1 MKYYFDISE
10 EGNVRFFEVNL
21 KDGILNKYKNINR
34 TSVTPEDYHN
44 LNFLKLLTLRAQLCD
59 KFRLTINFF
68 HSKNWNI
75 YAIDNLYIYTHIN
88 TGLPLPDY

>member
-1 MKYYFDISE
+1 MLFLYLTIHTSNVYKYSLQYFNSPAVKYYFDISE

-44 LNFLKLLTLRAQLCD
+44 LNFLKLLTLRA
-59 KFRLTINFF
+59 RVINFV
-68 HSKNWNI
+68 
-75 YAIDNLYIYTHIN
+75 
-88 TGLPLPDY
+88 